1 MDRAIVVCGAIV
13 AAIGGAVFLWKVWGL
28 GLPITPSEDSV
39 VWLVQ
44 LEIAA
49 RGSERGSGSIRIA
62 LPRDDARQRI
72 FGEHFSSDGL
82 QLETRKN
89 ELGER
94 TGLWSGRIDEVDHVG
109 YRFHVQLFPTD
120 RTRRTPPLR
129 SGADAEAVIDRARY
143 TRSERRFPIT
153 SEPVAAL
160 LEELPL
166 ESGDGDGEWARTLY
180 AFVRY
185 EIASAASAPDDALLT
200 LTQRSGS
207 ESGRARLLVTLLRA
221 VGIPARVVRGLEL
234 DEQRPAHRVWV
245 EAWLDEAWRPMSTG
259 EGRFGSVPDRFV
271 RFSTAD
277 ESIVR
282 STGTAALDWTYS
294 VARRRLA
301 REEVE
306 SLMMPTSPLFRS
318 ASLYRLPVQVQ
329 GMLRLLLLFCAATLV
344 VSVFRVVVGVPSFG
358 TFMPALLALAMR
370 ETGLAYGV
378 LLVVLVVAVG
388 LVGRLLLERLRLLFV
403 PRVGILVCLVV
414 LSAAALGLV
423 GESFQTAGLFG
434 GIVLPIVI
442 VTMMIER
449 VAIVL
454 AEDGA
459 RTAVV
464 RALCSALIALAV
476 FPVLRS
482 ESLGHLL
489 FAFPELL
496 LVIIGVQIWLGGYTG
511 FRLLELVRFQAL
523 RRVGASG

>member
-1 MDRAIVVCGAIV
+1 
-13 AAIGGAVFLWKVWGL
+13 
-28 GLPITPSEDSV
+28 
-39 VWLVQ
+39 
-44 LEIAA
+44 
-49 RGSERGSGSIRIA
+49 
-62 LPRDDARQRI
+62 
-72 FGEHFSSDGL
+72 
-82 QLETRKN
+82 
-89 ELGER
+89 
-94 TGLWSGRIDEVDHVG
+94 
-109 YRFHVQLFPTD
+109 
-120 RTRRTPPLR
+120 
-129 SGADAEAVIDRARY
+129 
-143 TRSERRFPIT
+143 
-153 SEPVAAL
+153 
-160 LEELPL
+160 
-166 ESGDGDGEWARTLY
+166 
-180 AFVRY
+180 
-185 EIASAASAPDDALLT
+185 
-200 LTQRSGS
+200 
-207 ESGRARLLVTLLRA
+207 
-221 VGIPARVVRGLEL
+221 
-234 DEQRPAHRVWV
+234 
-245 EAWLDEAWRPMSTG
+245 
-259 EGRFGSVPDRFV
+259 
-271 RFSTAD
+271 
-277 ESIVR
+277 
-282 STGTAALDWTYS
+282 
-294 VARRRLA
+294 
-301 REEVE
+301 
-306 SLMMPTSPLFRS
+306 
-318 ASLYRLPVQVQ
+318 
-329 GMLRLLLLFCAATLV
+329 MLRLLLLFCAATLV